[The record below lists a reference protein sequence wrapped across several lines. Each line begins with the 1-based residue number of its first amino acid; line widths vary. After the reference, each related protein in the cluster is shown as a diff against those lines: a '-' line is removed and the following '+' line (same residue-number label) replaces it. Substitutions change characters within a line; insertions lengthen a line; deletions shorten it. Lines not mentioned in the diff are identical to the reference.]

1 MNTIHI
7 QILGA
12 AGSGKSIIEQEVVD
26 GLRKL
31 GFAVKW
37 DIKPDHKSE
46 EDIRKTGMDRLNVL
60 ERVSE
65 QTTVVVKGIQVNKD
79 INASLNYRV
88 TKPKK

>member
-26 GLRKL
+26 ALRKL
-31 GFAVKW
+31 GIVVKW
-37 DIKPDHKSE
+37 DVKPDHTSE
-46 EDIRKTGMDRLNVL
+46 GEIRRTGMDRINVL
-60 ERVSE
+60 ESVSE
-65 QTTVVVKGIQVNKD
+65 KTTVVVKGVQVKKD